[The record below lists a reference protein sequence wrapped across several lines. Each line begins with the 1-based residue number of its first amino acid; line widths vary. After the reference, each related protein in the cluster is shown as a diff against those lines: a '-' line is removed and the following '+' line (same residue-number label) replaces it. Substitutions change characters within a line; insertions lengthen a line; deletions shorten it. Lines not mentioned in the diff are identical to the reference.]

1 MSLGNE
7 FSKDYLSFYSDPNP
21 APDYGQEQ
29 RMVHSSKSRGRRR
42 APPRYF
48 ETGASA
54 SWENN
59 GQGPPRFVDE
69 VHSQKRDAYYKD
81 HRNDNYRGHHGKNR
95 PQPYPDRRPPPTTAV
110 LEESFED
117 TMEMDLDNFSP
128 ELKVPRSDEEVK
140 YLIELA
146 NDASLRCVD
155 AVRILLSIVDVAQW
169 TADVSSAA
177 VYIFNRQWRPAEWY
191 RKLIREPSYV
201 CQPLRKIDYIR
212 VDQPDIHSKLLP
224 SGTLP
229 PNVPTGLLPSA
240 SGARAFVRPFNDVNI
255 HPDFDDLSG
264 MLRYLAQT
272 DHRLFGVQLEQN
284 RIIVRQVRGAMLF
297 LGRVPVRN
305 GMDEPT
311 ESLDLAF
318 LYACAIIGSVPGRY
332 AAILAAENVY
342 IQPTMTSRSRF
353 PSQDYSDYT
362 PSNVAKFFASQ
373 GITPILFDDAFTWV
387 GPFCKK
393 MAKVLKK
400 IPSQSALFNSVFQE
414 TLQHPV
420 PRGLGVRPEGGH
432 YPCLPRPPKALVP
445 VITVNKPAHII
456 HARNTRPA
464 DLANS
469 NELAKATS
477 SSLAIVEDI
486 SMDIRPDQTANIFI
500 NNTTDH
506 YTTQSLLP
514 MQTVIP
520 LVTPASSSSNSAS
533 ISAPIDSNGNATFPL
548 FGTVVNGVRSLNPI
562 IVSPA
567 YNPFSPAAVTGVMNQ
582 QERGVDPKLTQLSTG
597 TAPPKEPVEL
607 SQVNEEV
614 AKEQEL
620 GSNPSGSVSSEDS

>member
-1 MSLGNE
+1 MYAQCSPNICFESNYEANLGV
-7 FSKDYLSFYSDPNP
+7 DHSD
-21 APDYGQEQ
+21 
-29 RMVHSSKSRGRRR
+29 
-42 APPRYF
+42 
-48 ETGASA
+48 
-54 SWENN
+54 
-59 GQGPPRFVDE
+59 
-69 VHSQKRDAYYKD
+69 
-81 HRNDNYRGHHGKNR
+81 
-95 PQPYPDRRPPPTTAV
+95 
-110 LEESFED
+110 
-117 TMEMDLDNFSP
+117 
-128 ELKVPRSDEEVK
+128 
-140 YLIELA
+140 
-146 NDASLRCVD
+146 
-155 AVRILLSIVDVAQW
+155 
-169 TADVSSAA
+169 
-177 VYIFNRQWRPAEWY
+177 

-201 CQPLRKIDYIR
+201 YI
-212 VDQPDIHSKLLP
+212 HLKLLP

-240 SGARAFVRPFNDVNI
+240 TGAQAFVRPFNDVNI

-272 DHRLFGVQLEQN
+272 NHRLFGIQLEQN
-284 RIIVRQVRGAMLF
+284 QIIVRQVHGAMLF
-297 LGRVPVRN
+297 LRRVPV
-305 GMDEPT
+305 GDGIDEPT

-373 GITPILFDDAFTWV
+373 GITPILFDNAFTRV

-400 IPSQSALFNSVFQE
+400 IPSQSALFDSVFQE

-420 PRGLGVRPEGGH
+420 PRGLGVRPEGRH

-445 VITVNKPAHII
+445 VIT
-456 HARNTRPA
+456 
-464 DLANS
+464 
-469 NELAKATS
+469 ATL
-477 SSLAIVEDI
+477 SSLAVVEDI

-520 LVTPASSSSNSAS
+520 LVTPALSSSNSVS

-548 FGTVVNGVRSLNPI
+548 F
-562 IVSPA
+562 
-567 YNPFSPAAVTGVMNQ
+567 AAVTGVMNQ
-582 QERGVDPKLTQLSTG
+582 QEHSVDPKLTQLSTG